1 MAKKKTAEKVAGKA
15 PVMDLSFGCV
25 RIFPEKPG
33 AKANYN
39 LQPEVTVYR
48 LWPFSTIEWVPV
60 EGSYRARAIIQ
71 HKKCGD
77 IVAFNSWHGDYSDAK
92 AAIDLLSDSLN
103 GIGSRRIYNVYGE
116 TLETHTADIGGGNV
130 VNVTEVLGLIWS
142 MQEASDS

>member
-1 MAKKKTAEKVAGKA
+1 MAKKKSTAKEAGKVQA
-15 PVMDLSFGCV
+15 MDLAFGCV
-25 RIFPEKPG
+25 KFFPEKTG
-33 AKANYN
+33 AKENYN

-71 HKKCGD
+71 HKKSGA
-77 IVAFNSWHGDYSDAK
+77 IVAFNSWHEDYSDAK

-103 GIGSRRIYNVYGE
+103 GIGNRRIYNVYGE
-116 TLETHTADIGGGNV
+116 TLEVHTSDIGGGKV

-142 MQEASDS
+142 MQEASGG